1 MLSNCRNMASNNCMA
16 INLIGEG
23 DSSSRCCPIHITA
36 TGCWC
41 LQRKKK
47 MSKKIIYKK
56 CLQRVCTNVC
66 CPIYITAVATDY
78 CCAISLLNAKNF
90 FSTRIVYKN
99 VYKNCLHELSTIIV
113 YKNCL
118 QDVNQKFF

>member
-1 MLSNCRNMASNNCMA
+1 MLSNCRNMASDNCMA

-47 MSKKIIYKK
+47 SKK
-56 CLQRVCTNVC
+56 L
-66 CPIYITAVATDY
+66 
-78 CCAISLLNAKNF
+78 
-90 FSTRIVYKN
+90 STKN
-99 VYKNCLHELSTIIV
+99 VYKECVQMYVVQFTSLLLVGTGYCYAITHHL
-113 YKNCL
+113 Y
-118 QDVNQKFF
+118 QK